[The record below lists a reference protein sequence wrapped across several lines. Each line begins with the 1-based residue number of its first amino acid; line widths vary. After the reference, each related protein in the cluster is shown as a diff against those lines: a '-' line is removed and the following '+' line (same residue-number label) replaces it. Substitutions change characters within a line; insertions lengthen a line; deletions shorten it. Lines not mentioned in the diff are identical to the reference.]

1 MKKILSI
8 FALVTFTVFLTS
20 CFGDKK
26 TDPAANQADKKE
38 VKSEEVNADAEQA
51 VKEYEDWLVK
61 YDDLTARS
69 EKGEDVFDELM
80 ALQETVFDISEKL
93 ISTERLRND
102 DQKARVKAVEEKA
115 EQIKRERVMK

>member
-26 TDPAANQADKKE
+26 NDAAANQADK
-38 VKSEEVNADAEQA
+38 EEVNADAEQA

-93 ISTERLRND
+93 ISTERLRNA